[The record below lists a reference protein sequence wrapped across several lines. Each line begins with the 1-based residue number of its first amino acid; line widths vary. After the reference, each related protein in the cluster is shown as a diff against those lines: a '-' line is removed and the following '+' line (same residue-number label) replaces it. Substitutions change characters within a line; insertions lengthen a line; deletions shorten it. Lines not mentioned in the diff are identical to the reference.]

1 MHTHAHTH
9 THTHTHM
16 YTDEEM
22 LVLISVK
29 VIKSIAS
36 VNFKDVYIYTG
47 SRTHNTKTIYDTL

>member
-1 MHTHAHTH
+1 
-9 THTHTHM
+9 M

-36 VNFKDVYIYTG
+36 VNFKDVYISILEVGHTIQKLYTTLYNQYG
-47 SRTHNTKTIYDTL
+47 YIY